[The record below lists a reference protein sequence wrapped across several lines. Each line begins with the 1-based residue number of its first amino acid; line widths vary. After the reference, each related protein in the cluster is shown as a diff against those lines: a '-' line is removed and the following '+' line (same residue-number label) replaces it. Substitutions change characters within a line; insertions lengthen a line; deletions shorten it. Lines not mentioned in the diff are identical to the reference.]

1 MSSCGYRV
9 RQKCFCDFGPFFAL
23 SPHFWPWKLKSGKNV
38 NKTFKITH
46 VYHKWRSHDLCFLRY
61 KAQQS
66 FLSFWGNFCPL
77 TLLTTWKIKILKK
90 WNKNTWRYYHFTL
103 KCIIDNDNHMMYGS
117 WDMKRNR
124 QKFLSFW
131 AIFCPFTPLT
141 TQKIKIL
148 KKKNEKNKNKT
159 KTKKTKQ
166 NKKTPPD
173 DIIFLQKCTKN
184 NDHMLC
190 CSWDMACDEYNCYF
204 SFWVFN
210 TLLTPPPPPFYAAD
224 STHWYSV
231 CETQSLK
238 SKKRKKVFKAHKAF

>member
-1 MSSCGYRV
+1 MSSCGYRA

-38 NKTFKITH
+38 NKTFEITH

-141 TQKIKIL
+141 TQKIKIW
-148 KKKNEKNKNKT
+148 KKKMKKT
-159 KTKKTKQ
+159 KTKQKQKKQ
-166 NKKTPPD
+166 NKTKKNHLTISSFYKSVPKIM
-173 DIIFLQKCTKN
+173 II
-184 NDHMLC
+184 
-190 CSWDMACDEYNCYF
+190 CYVVPEIWHVMNIIVIF
-204 SFWVFN
+204 HFGY
-210 TLLTPPPPPFYAAD
+210 LIPF
-224 STHWYSV
+224 
-231 CETQSLK
+231 
-238 SKKRKKVFKAHKAF
+238 

>member
-1 MSSCGYRV
+1 MSSCGYRA

-23 SPHFWPWKLKSGKNV
+23 SPHIWPWKLKSGKNV
-38 NKTFKITH
+38 NKTFEITH

-148 KKKNEKNKNKT
+148 KKKKWKKQKQNKNK
-159 KTKKTKQ
+159 KNKTKQ
-166 NKKTPPD
+166 NKTTWRYHLFTKVY
-173 DIIFLQKCTKN
+173 QK
-184 NDHMLC
+184 
-190 CSWDMACDEYNCYF
+190 
-204 SFWVFN
+204 
-210 TLLTPPPPPFYAAD
+210 
-224 STHWYSV
+224 
-231 CETQSLK
+231 
-238 SKKRKKVFKAHKAF
+238 

>member
-1 MSSCGYRV
+1 MSSCGYRA

-38 NKTFKITH
+38 NKTFEITH

-117 WDMKRNR
+117 WDMKCNR

-148 KKKNEKNKNKT
+148 KKKNEKSKNKT
-159 KTKKTKQ
+159 KTKQ
-166 NKKTPPD
+166 KKTTWRYHL
-173 DIIFLQKCTKN
+173 FTKVYQK
-184 NDHMLC
+184 
-190 CSWDMACDEYNCYF
+190 
-204 SFWVFN
+204 
-210 TLLTPPPPPFYAAD
+210 
-224 STHWYSV
+224 
-231 CETQSLK
+231 
-238 SKKRKKVFKAHKAF
+238 

>member
-1 MSSCGYRV
+1 MSSCGYRA

-124 QKFLSFW
+124 QKFLPFW

-148 KKKNEKNKNKT
+148 KKKKWKKQKQNKNKKNKT
-159 KTKKTKQ
+159 KKTHLTISSFYKSVP
-166 NKKTPPD
+166 KIM
-173 DIIFLQKCTKN
+173 II
-184 NDHMLC
+184 
-190 CSWDMACDEYNCYF
+190 CYVVPEIWHVMNIIVILHF
-204 SFWVFN
+204 GY
-210 TLLTPPPPPFYAAD
+210 LIPF
-224 STHWYSV
+224 
-231 CETQSLK
+231 
-238 SKKRKKVFKAHKAF
+238 